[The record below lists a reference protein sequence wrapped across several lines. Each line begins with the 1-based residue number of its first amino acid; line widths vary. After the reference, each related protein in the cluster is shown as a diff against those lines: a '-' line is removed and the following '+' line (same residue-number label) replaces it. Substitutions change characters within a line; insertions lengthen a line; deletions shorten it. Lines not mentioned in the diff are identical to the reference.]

1 MVVVLS
7 SIGSPPHTNTILG
20 GIMPSIFLEG
30 LQSAREILKNKGLAA
45 LDDLINELENN
56 EVETAAVQIKAETR

>member
-1 MVVVLS
+1 
-7 SIGSPPHTNTILG
+7 
-20 GIMPSIFLEG
+20 MPSIFLEG